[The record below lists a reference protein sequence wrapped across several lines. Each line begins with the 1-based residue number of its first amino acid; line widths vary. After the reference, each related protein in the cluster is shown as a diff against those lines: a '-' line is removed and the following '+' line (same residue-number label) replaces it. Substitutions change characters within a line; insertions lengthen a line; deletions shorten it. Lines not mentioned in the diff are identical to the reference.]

1 MRSGTAGHVRR
12 FYADRLHSGL
22 IELPQLESDKERSV
36 GMNKRETFLEAV
48 SIIQKSNDPGR
59 AMMIA
64 IDICTRLKDGESAAS
79 IALSYGASP
88 ERIKELEVME
98 A

>member
-1 MRSGTAGHVRR
+1 MSKRDFAME
-12 FYADRLHSGL
+12 AINI
-22 IELPQLESDKERSV
+22 IER
-36 GMNKRETFLEAV
+36 
-48 SIIQKSNDPGR
+48 SNDPGR

-64 IDICTRLKDGESAAS
+64 IDICTRIKAGESAAS

-88 ERIKELEVME
+88 EKIKELEAME